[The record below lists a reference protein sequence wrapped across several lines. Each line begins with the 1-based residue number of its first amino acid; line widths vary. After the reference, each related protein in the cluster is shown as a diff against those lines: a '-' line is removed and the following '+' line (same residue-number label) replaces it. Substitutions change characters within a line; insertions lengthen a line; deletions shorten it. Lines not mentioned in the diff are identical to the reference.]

1 MEFPDRVFRRLP
13 QVWISPKILV
23 DMIAEPDHTPKHL
36 VGIVAMKI
44 KKESEHLTRL
54 EMEIMNVLWEDS
66 PASVQTVQRQFGR
79 NLA

>member
-1 MEFPDRVFRRLP
+1 
-13 QVWISPKILV
+13 
-23 DMIAEPDHTPKHL
+23 
-36 VGIVAMKI
+36 MKI